1 MQTRQRAVPGLLRHG
16 RRRGHRNRARL
27 RSSRTRRGLQ
37 LAQPSHGAGCSAARA
52 GNQSRS
58 PQTRAR
64 PTARPRVERPDRH
77 QSELLHHRP
86 GDGARSAQAVRH
98 HQGDR
103 HHHASHLR
111 RGLSRRPLDGHH
123 GQRDPVHWRRR
134 RKDGDGDAEDSGR
147 FCGRPH
153 RAAGRQSQRPLQSR
167 RRGGWAHRNR
177 VRGVLLEAERARS
190 APGARKLP
198 RTAAGAQSSQRAAA
212 PRDLHGCCQ
221 PPAAAQRRRTRAR
234 HGRLRGTPPRLPRA
248 GLQIRRAQPQ
258 HHPRRGRRGRT
269 ECRADAFGRD
279 ARLMIVMKF
288 GGTSVESAAAITRV
302 AGIVRARQAR
312 RPVVVV
318 SAMGKTTNKLLA
330 IAAAA
335 IGGKR
340 EEYIRLLHALR
351 DYHSREARQIVPLSA
366 RADLDRFLDEHFQE
380 LTELVKGLAVLGEL
394 TPRSIDAISSY
405 GERLS
410 SYIVTLA
417 FRHSGMAAGH
427 VDSRDVLITDKR
439 HTQAAPNFPETYA
452 RLKKTIPPLAA
463 QSVVVMGGFIA
474 STEDGVTTTLGRGGS
489 DYTAAIVG
497 AGIDAEEIQI
507 WTDVDG
513 MLTADP
519 TILPGGHRVKTIS
532 FAEAAELA
540 YFGAKVLHPA
550 TVVPAIEKNIPVLI
564 LNSRRPDVPGTRITA
579 ESVHCENVVK
589 SIACKRKITTV
600 NIHSTRM
607 LMAHGFLHRIFEI
620 FDRYETPVDMVAT
633 SEVSVSLTID
643 NTRHIDLILGDLRQ
657 FAEATAEHDGVI
669 VCLVGENIRYTP
681 GVARR
686 VFNSLDGIN
695 IRMISQGA
703 SLLNI
708 SFVVAETD
716 LLRTVT
722 ALHEE
727 FFATLDPNVFER
739 KEAVHA

>member
-1 MQTRQRAVPGLLRHG
+1 
-16 RRRGHRNRARL
+16 
-27 RSSRTRRGLQ
+27 
-37 LAQPSHGAGCSAARA
+37 
-52 GNQSRS
+52 
-58 PQTRAR
+58 
-64 PTARPRVERPDRH
+64 
-77 QSELLHHRP
+77 
-86 GDGARSAQAVRH
+86 
-98 HQGDR
+98 
-103 HHHASHLR
+103 
-111 RGLSRRPLDGHH
+111 
-123 GQRDPVHWRRR
+123 
-134 RKDGDGDAEDSGR
+134 
-147 FCGRPH
+147 
-153 RAAGRQSQRPLQSR
+153 
-167 RRGGWAHRNR
+167 
-177 VRGVLLEAERARS
+177 
-190 APGARKLP
+190 
-198 RTAAGAQSSQRAAA
+198 
-212 PRDLHGCCQ
+212 
-221 PPAAAQRRRTRAR
+221 
-234 HGRLRGTPPRLPRA
+234 
-248 GLQIRRAQPQ
+248 
-258 HHPRRGRRGRT
+258 
-269 ECRADAFGRD
+269 
-279 ARLMIVMKF
+279 MIVMKF

-302 AGIVRARQAR
+302 AGIVRAREAR
-312 RPVVVV
+312 HPVVVV
-318 SAMGKTTNKLLA
+318 SAMGKTTNKLLE

-335 IGGKR
+335 IAGRR
-340 EEYIRLLHALR
+340 EDYIRQLHDLR
-351 DYHSREARQIVPLSA
+351 DYHSREARLIVPLA
-366 RADLDRFLDEHFQE
+366 DRAELDRFLDEHFQE

-410 SYIVTLA
+410 SYIVTLG
-417 FRHSGMAAGH
+417 FRNFGMAAEH
-427 VDSRDVLITDKR
+427 VDSRDVVITDKR

-452 RLKKTIPPLAA
+452 RLAKTIPPLAEHN
-463 QSVVVMGGFIA
+463 VVVMGGFIA
-474 STEDGVTTTLGRGGS
+474 ATEDGVTTTLGRGGS

-497 AGIDAEEIQI
+497 AGVDAEEIQI

-579 ESVHCENVVK
+579 DSVHCENVVK

-643 NTRHIDLILGDLRQ
+643 NNRHIDVILGELSQ
-657 FAEATAEHDGVI
+657 FAEATVEHDGVI
-669 VCLVGENIRYTP
+669 VCLVGENIRHTP

-686 VFNSLDGIN
+686 VFNALDGIN

-708 SFVVAETD
+708 SFVVAEAD
-716 LLRTVT
+716 LLSAVT
-722 ALHEE
+722 ALHDE

-739 KEAVHA
+739 KEAAHA